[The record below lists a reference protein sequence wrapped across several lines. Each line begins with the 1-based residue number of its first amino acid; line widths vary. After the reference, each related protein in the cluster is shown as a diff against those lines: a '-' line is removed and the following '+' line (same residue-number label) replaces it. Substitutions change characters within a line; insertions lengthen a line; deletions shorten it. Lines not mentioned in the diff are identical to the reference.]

1 MQISL
6 ALNDEKV
13 ETEKSASARFERYH
27 PFAGIWASPASA
39 KKCFSA
45 KKLKNEISNKMCLVR
60 VSRDVGISLMLQ
72 QTGNI

>member
-1 MQISL
+1 MT
-6 ALNDEKV
+6 K
-13 ETEKSASARFERYH
+13 KSRQKNLLRPGSNATIRFPESGRLLLQ
-27 PFAGIWASPASA
+27 PKMFFG
-39 KKCFSA
+39 